1 MKRIIV
7 WIDSKDD
14 SVEQVREK
22 LEEFLAQI
30 GLRYKIV
37 EECELIE
44 PEDGK

>member
-7 WIDSKDD
+7 WVDSKSDN
-14 SVEQVREK
+14 VEQARERLK
-22 LEEFLAQI
+22 EFLSSLE
-30 GLRYKIV
+30 LRYTIV